1 MAFVFLF
8 LGEAR
13 FHRPKGVTKLSVF
26 DGLLN
31 NLSNDPCL
39 CNFENELP
47 NYGQLSDTVKKE
59 IKCMAVLSL
68 LLLVRALGLK
78 YLISD

>member
-13 FHRPKGVTKLSVF
+13 FRRPKGVIKLRVF

-47 NYGQLSDTVKKE
+47 NYGQLSNTVKKRNKMYGSFVIIAFSTSAW
-59 IKCMAVLSL
+59 IK
-68 LLLVRALGLK
+68 
-78 YLISD
+78 ISDI